1 MFREIRRKE
10 RAIDMEATKALLKNE
25 RRAVL
30 SVNGD
35 DGYPYGVP
43 INFVYCEEEGKVY
56 FHSSRKGHKVDSI
69 KRDDKACLTV
79 YGNVSIGDVEW
90 APYVQ
95 SAIAFGRCKLV
106 EDQDKGIELVRKLA
120 AKYYPNAEEIDM
132 EVNKDG
138 HAVQMIE
145 MTIEHLSGKQI
156 QER

>member
-1 MFREIRRKE
+1 MFREIRRKARE
-10 RAIDMEATKALLKNE
+10 MDLEATKALLKNE

-56 FHSSRKGHKVDSI
+56 FHSSRMGHKVDSI
-69 KRDDKACLTV
+69 KRDDKVCLTV
-79 YGNVSIGDVEW
+79 YGNVSIGDPEW

-120 AKYYPNAEEIDM
+120 AKYYPNAQEIDM